1 MASFLRVLI
10 VEDSEDDT
18 HVMLRELQRGG
29 YQVEYERVENRGSM
43 EAALAQRLWDVVLC
57 DYTLP
62 RFSAEAAL
70 RTLHEKGLD
79 LPFIVISGTI
89 EEEGAVDLL
98 RGGAHDFVLKS
109 RFARLIPAIEREL
122 RDAEVRRRQ
131 REAEAERKELIARLE
146 AINTEIERFTYLA
159 FHDLRAP
166 LITIKGFLGSVKQDL
181 DAGRYEQAQKDLQ
194 RIGGAADKMD
204 TILSELLEFARI
216 GRVRRP
222 SEDVPLERLV
232 EEALQALDRVIQAKG
247 IKVKVA
253 PDLPVVHGDRVRLRE
268 VFENL
273 IENAATF
280 TSGQDQPL
288 IEIGTRQED
297 GQQIFFVSDNGLGI
311 DPRYH
316 KRIFELF
323 EKLDPGTEGVGIGL
337 ALAKRI
343 IEVHG
348 GRIWVES
355 QGQGRGSTFCFTLP
369 EQREP
374 AHPA

>member
-10 VEDSEDDT
+10 VEDSEQDA
-18 HVMLRELQRGG
+18 HVMLRELRRGG
-29 YQVEYERVENRGSM
+29 YQVEYERVETRASM

-70 RTLHEKGLD
+70 RTLQEKGLD

-89 EEEGAVDLL
+89 EEEGAVELL
-98 RGGAHDFVLKS
+98 KAGAHDFILKS
-109 RFARLIPAIEREL
+109 RFARLLPAIEREL
-122 RDAEVRRRQ
+122 GEAAIRRRH
-131 REAEAERKELIARLE
+131 REAETERKELIARLE

-166 LITIKGFLGSVKQDL
+166 LITMKGFLGSVKQDL
-181 DAGRYEQAQKDLQ
+181 EAGRYEQAQKDLQ
-194 RIGGAADKMD
+194 RIAGAADKMD

-222 SEDVPLERLV
+222 SEDVPLEPLV
-232 EEALQALDRVIQAKG
+232 QEALQALDRVIQAKG
-247 IKVKVA
+247 ITVRVA

-280 TSGQDQPL
+280 TSGQVQPF
-288 IEIGTRQED
+288 IEIGARRED
-297 GQQIFFVSDNGLGI
+297 GRHIFFVRDNGVGI

-316 KRIFELF
+316 RRIFELF

-355 QGQGRGSTFCFTLP
+355 EGHGRGSTFCFTLP
-369 EQREP
+369 QHHEP
-374 AHPA
+374 ALPA

>member
-1 MASFLRVLI
+1 MASVLRVLI

-29 YQVEYERVENRGSM
+29 YQVEYARVETRASM
-43 EAALAQRLWDVVLC
+43 EAALTQRVWDVVLC

-70 RTLHEKGLD
+70 RTLQETELD

-89 EEEGAVDLL
+89 EEEGAVELL
-98 RGGAHDFVLKS
+98 KAGAHDFVLKS
-109 RFARLIPAIEREL
+109 RLARLLPGIQRGLA
-122 RDAEVRRRQ
+122 DAANRRKQ
-131 REAEAERKELIARLE
+131 REAEAERKELIVRLE

-166 LITIKGFLGSVKQDL
+166 LITIKGFLGSVRQDL
-181 DAGRYEQAQKDLQ
+181 DSGRYEQAQRDLQ
-194 RIGGAADKMD
+194 RIAGAADKMD

-222 SEDVPLERLV
+222 TEDVDLRQLAQEAVQSVSPL
-232 EEALQALDRVIQAKG
+232 IQAKD
-247 IKVKVA
+247 IRVQVS
-253 PDLPVVHGDRVRLRE
+253 PDLPVVQGDRVRLRE

-273 IENAATF
+273 IENAAVF
-280 TSGQDQPL
+280 TSEQDRPL
-288 IEIGTRQED
+288 IEIGTRWED
-297 GQQIFFVSDNGLGI
+297 GRQIIFVRDNGMGV

-355 QGQGRGSTFCFTLP
+355 EGQGRGSTFCFILS
-369 EQREP
+369 ESREP
-374 AHPA
+374 ADPV

>member
-1 MASFLRVLI
+1 
-10 VEDSEDDT
+10 
-18 HVMLRELQRGG
+18 VMLRELQRGG
-29 YQVEYERVENRGSM
+29 YQVEYARVETRASM
-43 EAALAQRLWDVVLC
+43 EAALTQRVWDVVLC

-70 RTLHEKGLD
+70 RTLQETELD

-89 EEEGAVDLL
+89 EEEGAVELL
-98 RGGAHDFVLKS
+98 KAGAHDFVLKS
-109 RFARLIPAIEREL
+109 RLARLLPGIQRGLA
-122 RDAEVRRRQ
+122 DAANRRKQ
-131 REAEAERKELIARLE
+131 REAEAERKELIVRLE

-166 LITIKGFLGSVKQDL
+166 LITIKGFLGSVRQDL
-181 DAGRYEQAQKDLQ
+181 DSGRYEQAQRDLQ
-194 RIGGAADKMD
+194 RIAGAADKMD

-222 SEDVPLERLV
+222 TEDVDLRQLAQEAVQSVSPL
-232 EEALQALDRVIQAKG
+232 IQAKD
-247 IKVKVA
+247 IRVQVS
-253 PDLPVVHGDRVRLRE
+253 PDLPVVQGDRVRLRE

-273 IENAATF
+273 IENAAVF
-280 TSGQDQPL
+280 TSEQDRPL
-288 IEIGTRQED
+288 IEIGTRWED
-297 GQQIFFVSDNGLGI
+297 GRQIIFVRDNGMGV

-355 QGQGRGSTFCFTLP
+355 EGQGRGSTFCFILS
-369 EQREP
+369 ESREP
-374 AHPA
+374 ADPV